1 MALRPRPA
9 LCPHQGFGNEPPGG
23 ATSRSV
29 CAAVD
34 VAQGS
39 KLGRELVGPD
49 DMLNGVQDPSGDPP
63 PLVWPSFLRPT
74 PPFQL
79 VYLDLNHWISL
90 AQAATGHS
98 DGARFV
104 QVLAAC
110 REARRAGV
118 AIFPLSNSH
127 YVEIS
132 KIKDPRQRQDL
143 AHVIE
148 ELSDFITLL
157 SPAALKKIELDAV
170 LQEPL
175 GSLPSRWNN
184 YPLVGY
190 GVGFSLGRPMRPQLV
205 GRDGE
210 DVTEQWRQLPG
221 GDELLRDAAV
231 GLERAVLAG
240 PTDAEVPQLRADGW
254 DPEAAWGVAES
265 RAQEEREQ
273 ALRIDGATGKNWRK
287 GRLRDMMCAR
297 ETLIELREA
306 FEATFK
312 ERGNTS
318 LDLWFSDR
326 DKMRRLV
333 RSMPSSEVAIELKTA
348 MHRNAQRACVWEPN
362 DVVDMDALSLAV
374 PYCDIVV
381 TEQHAHHVLRAAR
394 LHERMDTVLL
404 RDLTELP
411 ANLSA

>member
-1 MALRPRPA
+1 
-9 LCPHQGFGNEPPGG
+9 
-23 ATSRSV
+23 
-29 CAAVD
+29 
-34 VAQGS
+34 
-39 KLGRELVGPD
+39 
-49 DMLNGVQDPSGDPP
+49 MLNGVQDPSGDPP

-221 GDELLRDAAV
+221 GDELLRNAAV
-231 GLERAVLAG
+231 GLERAVWLAQ
-240 PTDAEVPQLRADGW
+240 PTPKCRNLQQMAGTRKLPGGW
-254 DPEAAWGVAES
+254 
-265 RAQEEREQ
+265 
-273 ALRIDGATGKNWRK
+273 
-287 GRLRDMMCAR
+287 
-297 ETLIELREA
+297 
-306 FEATFK
+306 
-312 ERGNTS
+312 
-318 LDLWFSDR
+318 
-326 DKMRRLV
+326 
-333 RSMPSSEVAIELKTA
+333 PS
-348 MHRNAQRACVWEPN
+348 
-362 DVVDMDALSLAV
+362 
-374 PYCDIVV
+374 
-381 TEQHAHHVLRAAR
+381 HVLRRNGSKRCGSMEPRAR
-394 LHERMDTVLL
+394 TGGRADCAT
-404 RDLTELP
+404 
-411 ANLSA
+411 